1 MTTWLVTRHASTIEW
16 ARRRGFIGAA
26 DKVVASLA
34 ARDVRRGDVVIGTLP
49 VHLAAEV
56 CANGGR
62 YLHIAMDVP
71 PEQYGKEL
79 SPEDM
84 EACGADCRPFI
95 VLGGAATAGAA
106 VPAIAP
112 PEPSAAAPG
121 LHVCIVSDQVLA
133 NLLPILKRRPAVVML
148 VCTPL
153 MQNQALERIA
163 SALARQGYDETR
175 IEVSGLPETSATDF
189 HVAREEA
196 RALRERLLVAHPD
209 KVITLNATG
218 GTKVLSNA
226 FFLEFQG
233 FEILYADTASNC
245 IRHMQNVQVEPEPL
259 GSLVLSIDD
268 YLHYQGY
275 RITDC
280 ASDDPS
286 WVDAAHQREA
296 LTTVLMQ
303 EASGPRQGRFGDLL
317 GQLNQGAARLEEEI
331 LRAAFPNGTHR
342 TFTEKHRALAEHVPG
357 RSSPGITRALGEPQ
371 WQGLSRKLIAAQVL
385 VETDHGLAF
394 TSVGTLNYLKGGW
407 LEEWAWHV
415 ARACGADDCRA
426 GLFVNADPDA
436 TDDRH
441 DNELDLVV
449 LYQNRL
455 LIAECKTIN
464 WSGAAGKQDI
474 LNKLDALGN
483 HARGLFG
490 RSLLVSARTLDAD
503 VSRRARAYRIKVL
516 AARDLPRLSDEIL
529 SWMGKPSPR

>member
-1 MTTWLVTRHASTIEW
+1 MTTWLVTRHAGALEW
-16 ARRRGFIGAA
+16 AQRRGIIGEA

-56 CANGGR
+56 CANGAR

-79 SPEDM
+79 SPDDM
-84 EACGADCRPFI
+84 DACGADCRPFI
-95 VLGGAATAGAA
+95 VLGGAATGAS
-106 VPAIAP
+106 PAP
-112 PEPSAAAPG
+112 FVAAAG
-121 LHVCIVSDQVLA
+121 LHVCLVSDQVLA

-148 VCTPL
+148 VCTPQ
-153 MQNQALERIA
+153 MQNQPLERIA
-163 SALARQGYDETR
+163 SALERQGYDASR
-175 IEVSGLPETSATDF
+175 IEVFALPAASATDF
-189 HVAREEA
+189 HIAREQA
-196 RALRERLLVAHPD
+196 RVLRERLLLAHPD

-245 IRHMQNVQVEPEPL
+245 VRHMENVQVAPEPL

-268 YLHYQGY
+268 YLHNQGY
-275 RITDC
+275 RITGC
-280 ASDDPS
+280 ASDDPA
-286 WVDAAHQREA
+286 WVESAIRREA
-296 LTTVLMQ
+296 LTVTLLG
-303 EASGPRQGRFGDLL
+303 EASGPRYGAFGHLL
-317 GQLNQGAARLEEEI
+317 GGLNRGAAALEEDI
-331 LRAAFPNGTHR
+331 LRTAMPKDAHPTLI
-342 TFTEKHRALAEHVPG
+342 EKHRALAEHVPG
-357 RSSPGITRALGEPQ
+357 RPSALITSVLGAPQ
-371 WQGLSRKLIAAQVL
+371 WQGLRQKLLTAKVL
-385 VETDHGLAF
+385 VDTEQGLAF
-394 TSVGTLNYLKGGW
+394 TGVGTLNYVRGGW
-407 LEEWAWHV
+407 LEEWAWSM

-436 TDDRH
+436 TDSRH

-449 LYQNRL
+449 LFQNRL

-490 RSLLVSARTLDAD
+490 RSLLVSARTVDAD
-503 VSRRARAYRIKVL
+503 AARRARAYRIKVL
-516 AARDLPRLSDEIL
+516 AAKDLPHLRDEIL
-529 SWMGKPSPR
+529 GWMGKPSPV